1 MSIEENSKLEIN
13 EKDQSISENQDA
25 QVKVITQDYY
35 LHSDDGYLFTESDEC
50 SFIKGYN

>member
-1 MSIEENSKLEIN
+1 MSIEENSTLEIN
-13 EKDQSISENQDA
+13 EEDQSISEHQDA

-35 LHSDDGYLFTESDEC
+35 LHGDDGYLFNESDEC